1 MHTHDQNNWQNTPK
15 KSKTIAWLKKICS
28 PTRDKVNNLNQIPQ
42 IAPSEKKEELVKQY
56 TYNMS
61 SPLIVDDTL
70 ENLHVAWEVISNCT
84 TVATVLEAIEELQKN
99 PGKYS
104 IVITDMNM
112 GNDSEAGNH
121 IREISSQLGIPSVIF
136 TGWGGP
142 GHLITSELSMTCFSA
157 HGEKILDSRGWD
169 FADKNHQ
176 ESWSCLK
183 AVLNNTPQMT
193 IYDWEIE
200 DNLWRTPQNIIPIWI
215 SAPDL
220 KQSILK
226 RYGEYSY
233 IVYFDIKGHYEA
245 RAIEKHNEKEA
256 ARLNMS
262 IQELVDLSY
271 EKIIQIGARGL
282 FGGLTIPLEQKL
294 EKEKEHY
301 GPQKPQFLW
310 KYGEYE
316 FYEQIDR
323 CWWPQ
328 GDRNY
333 KRLFYKHWDQEI
345 NLIGKA
351 WHVEWWTGFQ
361 ILSVNWRTIEVRNKY
376 NDWYTKG
383 DEVYTFSLDDF
394 WAKEQARTTVRSLL
408 EAKKEK
414 H

>member
-1 MHTHDQNNWQNTPK
+1 
-15 KSKTIAWLKKICS
+15 
-28 PTRDKVNNLNQIPQ
+28 
-42 IAPSEKKEELVKQY
+42 
-56 TYNMS
+56 
-61 SPLIVDDTL
+61 
-70 ENLHVAWEVISNCT
+70 
-84 TVATVLEAIEELQKN
+84 
-99 PGKYS
+99 
-104 IVITDMNM
+104 
-112 GNDSEAGNH
+112 
-121 IREISSQLGIPSVIF
+121 
-136 TGWGGP
+136 
-142 GHLITSELSMTCFSA
+142 
-157 HGEKILDSRGWD
+157 
-169 FADKNHQ
+169 
-176 ESWSCLK
+176 
-183 AVLNNTPQMT
+183 MT

-414 H
+414 HELEEKKRSAEIMKRFKFGENIDTLLRKIDTEEKLDEVIWALEIHLKDRANSSQAITTLRLYKECFEQANILDKKYLATFLKDRDYTSKIAVIDHETYAVRYETCEGSDCLMGWGICLMHRGKRIKHDIGYYYQSWWLRDKTKWVREITSGERRENKVIVYYKDGNGSDRSIDFTA